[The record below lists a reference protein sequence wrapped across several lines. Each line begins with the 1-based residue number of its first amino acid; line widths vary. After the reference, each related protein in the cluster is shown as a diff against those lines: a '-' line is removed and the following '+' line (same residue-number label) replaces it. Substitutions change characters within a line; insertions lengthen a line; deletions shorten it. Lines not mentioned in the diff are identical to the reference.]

1 MTIKLGK
8 DAVLYFGTAGT
19 AAYSAAT
26 PTKADGISDAT
37 LNLSMS
43 EAKVATRG
51 NGGVE
56 GILPVLLSVEVTFK
70 IPLDTSDAFYQA
82 VGTAFTGRTQIA
94 LTPLT
99 GPKAVAGNEG
109 PDGDFSV
116 VKFDRAEPIDG
127 EQSMDVTCKV
137 FVYRGWVKT
146 TTP

>member
-8 DAVLYFGTAGT
+8 DAVMYYGAAGT
-19 AAYSAAT
+19 AAYSAAA
-26 PTKADGISDAT
+26 PTKADGIADAS
-37 LNLSMS
+37 LALSMS

-56 GILPVLLSVEVTFK
+56 SILPVLLSVEVTFK
-70 IPLDTSDAFYQA
+70 IPLDTADLFYQA
-82 VGTAFTGRTQIA
+82 VATAFIGRAQIA
-94 LTPLT
+94 LTALT

-127 EQSMDVTCKV
+127 ELSMDVTCKI
-137 FVYRGWVKT
+137 FVYRGWIKT
-146 TTP
+146 TNP